1 MTRVWLSM
9 IECEG
14 LTISD
19 ICLQGYDDI
28 SGEILDSD
36 ATKVIKSINYIGLF

>member
-1 MTRVWLSM
+1 MYM

-14 LTISD
+14 LTISNL
-19 ICLQGYDDI
+19 CLQGYDGI
-28 SGEILDSD
+28 PEEIIDSD

>member
-1 MTRVWLSM
+1 MTWVWMSM
-9 IECEG
+9 IDYEG

-19 ICLQGYDDI
+19 LSLQGYDDI
-28 SGEILDSD
+28 PDSV